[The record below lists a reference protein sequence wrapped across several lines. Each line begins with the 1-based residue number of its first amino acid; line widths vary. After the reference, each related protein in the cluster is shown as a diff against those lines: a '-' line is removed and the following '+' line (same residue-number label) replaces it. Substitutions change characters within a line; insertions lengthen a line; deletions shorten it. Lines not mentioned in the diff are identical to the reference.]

1 MSRKKPAMPLRQ
13 PIVCVLGHVDTGK
26 TLLLDRIR
34 KSSVQA
40 REAGGITQHIGASF
54 FPVETLKDL
63 AGPLLQ
69 KLGGDVKIPGLLVID
84 TPGHEAF
91 ANLRR
96 RGGGVADIAI
106 LVIDIVKGFEA
117 QTLESIEILKSRRT
131 PFLVAANKVDRI
143 AGWISQSTPS
153 FLESFRKQD
162 RFVQQSVDEHLYT
175 IIGKFSEMG
184 FKTDRFDRVTDFTRT
199 IAIVPTSAKTGEGI
213 TELVAVLTG
222 LTQQFLQ
229 NRLQTTKGPAK
240 GTILE
245 VKEEVGLGVTVNAV
259 IYEGVLRRND
269 TIILGGRNGPIET
282 TVRAILL
289 PKPLDEIRDPRD
301 KFSAVDEVSAAAGVK
316 IAAPNLD
323 DALAGAPVYAVPSR
337 SRLATYL
344 NEVSDEIQKIRV
356 STNIDGVILKTDAL
370 GSLEAI
376 AESLQNEGIPIRV
389 ADVGDISKRDV
400 TEAAVVKESEP
411 LYAAVLGFNVKVLQD
426 AAEEAEDRK
435 VPIFREAIIYHLID
449 EYMKWMRA
457 EKEAREKHEFEKLTS
472 PAKIKVLPGYVFR
485 KAKPAIV
492 GVEVLAGK
500 IKPKERLV
508 TVEGKELGEILQ
520 IQEKGE
526 AISSAESGKEVAVSI
541 DKPVVGRHFDAGDTL
556 FVGVPEEH
564 ASILQ
569 KKFLDRLDPAEIEC
583 LNELVE
589 IMRKTTPFWGA

>member
-1 MSRKKPAMPLRQ
+1 MPLRQ